1 MAIDILRRLLTLVVF
16 CLIQALVLNQI
27 HLFDC
32 ATPLLYVYFV
42 IMFPRNYPKWGV
54 LLWSFAMGLCI
65 DMFSNTPGMASAS
78 LTLIG
83 ALQPYLLELFLPRD
97 AEENIK
103 SSAATLGWSNFLTQA
118 FLLTLIYCLV
128 FFTLETFSFFNVLY
142 WLKCVVGSL
151 LFTFVLIMILERL
164 RKK

>member
-1 MAIDILRRLLTLVVF
+1 MLIDTVKRLFNCLIF
-16 CLIQALVLNQI
+16 CLVQALVLNRI
-27 HLFDC
+27 SIFDC
-32 ATPLLYVYFV
+32 AMPLLTVYFI
-42 IMFPRNYPKWGV
+42 IMLPRHYPRWGA
-54 LLWSFAMGLCI
+54 LLWGFFLGLSV
-65 DMFSNTPGMASAS
+65 DMFANTPGVSAASM
-78 LTLIG
+78 TLVG
-83 ALQPYLLELFLPRD
+83 FLQPYMIELFLPRE

-103 SSAATLGWSNFLTQA
+103 SSAATLGWSNFLTLA